1 MHFIEKFLTFY
12 TLILYEFTKSGK
24 TAKGLP
30 KPVKKVEKF
39 EIFAHS
45 KISTAVIY
53 QRI

>member
-1 MHFIEKFLTFY
+1 MHFIEKFLTLY

-24 TAKGLP
+24 KHEGLP
-30 KPVKKVEKF
+30 NTLKKVEKF